1 MEVSAAHT
9 HCRDSRLF
17 IQPHRSRAFLS
28 RSSEQDLVFLISLKN
43 NKEWEKKGLFLLLF
57 LKGTYLILSEAGRT
71 ITGKGREASSGM
83 GREGQGVKRG

>member
-17 IQPHRSRAFLS
+17 IQPRRSRAFLS

-43 NKEWEKKGLFLLLF
+43 NKEWEKERPFFVVVFEGHVFNL
-57 LKGTYLILSEAGRT
+57 
-71 ITGKGREASSGM
+71 ITGRQDNNRKG
-83 GREGQGVKRG
+83 